1 MGEVITMRVGKY
13 SVLHMIQDLTTLQ
26 RRGNLSDAAVI
37 EIENFGLQNPNMKLI
52 PLIDEQ
58 GRQISKVGG

>member
-1 MGEVITMRVGKY
+1 MRVGKY